1 MKKLSEYVV
10 QFEGLKTGSHR
21 FDWEVDE
28 KFFEDFGDVE
38 FGRGKFHVELDL
50 QKENTMLILNFHIH
64 GSFSC
69 SCDLCLEEIH
79 MPVEHEDR
87 LIVKF
92 GSGDEEPDA
101 EIIFLRH
108 GEYEIDLRQPIYEII
123 ATSVP
128 FRRTCADVGKTCD
141 PEMLRRIG
149 QPQGT
154 TLESENQAE
163 EGESPW
169 DILKSLKNKEKK

>member
-1 MKKLSEYVV
+1 
-10 QFEGLKTGSHR
+10 
-21 FDWEVDE
+21 
-28 KFFEDFGDVE
+28 
-38 FGRGKFHVELDL
+38 
-50 QKENTMLILNFHIH
+50 
-64 GSFSC
+64 
-69 SCDLCLEEIH
+69 

-92 GSGDEEPDA
+92 GSGEEEPDA
-101 EIIFLRH
+101 EILFLRH

-149 QPQGT
+149 KAQGT
-154 TLESENQAE
+154 TESTSPEE